1 MIKSIFTDFVYHL
14 KKIFSGLKYI
24 SFVLIPK
31 PFRAIIFVFTLL
43 NAAID
48 HIIDKITWKN

>member
-14 KKIFSGLKYI
+14 KKVLSGLKYI

-48 HIIDKITWKN
+48 NIIDKLTWKN

>member
-1 MIKSIFTDFVYHL
+1 MFKSIFADFVYHL
-14 KKIFSGLKYI
+14 RKVLSVFRYI

-43 NAAID
+43 NRTVD
-48 HIIDKITWKN
+48 HIIDKLTWKN